1 MLEHGVHRMKQLD
14 GDHDQRLLGRFAL
27 GLLAE
32 INGAPLAT
40 TAHGIDGS
48 EVERVARNAR
58 ALCVSLLAELEAF
71 FRDHRPHGSLT
82 ADATEPAWNGYL
94 LTVACPCG
102 VVFERWVTSV
112 DADADLIGIARLN

>member
-14 GDHDQRLLGRFAL
+14 RDHDQRLLGRFAL

-48 EVERVARNAR
+48 EVERMARNAR
-58 ALCVSLLAELEAF
+58 ADGRQVGGAARSPLSLMT
-71 FRDHRPHGSLT
+71 G
-82 ADATEPAWNGYL
+82 
-94 LTVACPCG
+94 
-102 VVFERWVTSV
+102 
-112 DADADLIGIARLN
+112 